1 MRRTIILVITVL
13 SLTVGSLV
21 AYANDWF
28 TDVPADHTQA
38 DDIQYAVDQG
48 WFQGYEDGTF
58 RPDNRLTTYQVVT
71 VFERAFPDGPTRA
84 DLATILRAGKEQL
97 DNLPIVIDKNNL
109 GNWIFESNPEKT
121 FARVTSAGQYDFSD
135 PHILYVRCQ
144 WSPSEGNEIDA
155 YWRFSRS
162 HVSGYVTVEYSFP
175 AVKVGA
181 VEEWSDSTSNR
192 STFASN
198 AVEFARFLVDNHDN
212 GKLFMSANPEY
223 GSSSYTSFDVSGA
236 NVAVQK
242 VLEACGY

>member
-97 DNLPIVIDKNNL
+97 DDMPIIIDSSNL
-109 GNWIFESNPEKT
+109 GNWFFESNDERT
-121 FARVTSAGQYDFSD
+121 IAWVTSPGQYDFQD
-135 PHILYVRCQ
+135 PHYLNVRCK
-144 WSPSEGNEIDA
+144 WSPSDGDEIDV
-155 YWRFSRS
+155 YWSLS
-162 HVSGYVTVEYSFP
+162 SGIVYEPTVKYSFP

-181 VEEWSDSTSNR
+181 VEEWLQSLSRESI
-192 STFASN
+192 FAIN
-198 AVEFARFLVDNHDN
+198 PVEFAQLLIDNHTN
-212 GKLFMSANPEY
+212 RLSI
-223 GSSSYTSFDVSGA
+223 SYTNSFGGGASTRFDVTGA
-236 NVAVQK
+236 NVAVQR